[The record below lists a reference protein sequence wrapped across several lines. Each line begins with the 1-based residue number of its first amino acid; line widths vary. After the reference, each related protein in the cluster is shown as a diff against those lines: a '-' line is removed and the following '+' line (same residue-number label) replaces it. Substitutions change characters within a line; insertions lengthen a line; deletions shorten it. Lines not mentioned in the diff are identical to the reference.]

1 MKRYL
6 IVLIIIA
13 MTGLVCVEAQGQ
25 KTRATAVAT
34 SVAQQP
40 LYTDYRGVKLGMT
53 PAEVRALLGNPV
65 LKDDELDYFVISDT
79 ISAQVAYDA
88 AHKVKVISVDYAGG
102 TGAPDYRSVIG
113 SALKTKEDGSAFGMV
128 RYESSGFWVSYSRT
142 APPLSIVTVT
152 IQKIGS

>member
-6 IVLIIIA
+6 TALIIIT
-13 MTGLVCVEAQGQ
+13 MTGLVCIEAQAQ
-25 KTRATAVAT
+25 KSRSTTVAT
-34 SVAQQP
+34 SVSQQP

-53 PAEVRALLGNPV
+53 PAEVRAILGNPV
-65 LKDDELDYFVISDT
+65 LKDEELDYFVISDT

-102 TGAPDYRSVIG
+102 AGAPDYRSVIDA
-113 SALKTKEDGSAFGMV
+113 ALKTREDGSAFGMV

>member
-6 IVLIIIA
+6 NVLIIIA
-13 MTGLVCVEAQGQ
+13 MTGLVCVEAQRQ
-25 KTRATAVAT
+25 KAPATAAAT

-40 LYTDYRGVKLGMT
+40 LYTDYHGVKLGMT

-113 SALKTKEDGSAFGMV
+113 PALKTREDGSAFGMV